1 MSHTESRH
9 ALLEPLLADP
19 SRSAILTD
27 VDGTLAPIAMRPE
40 AAEVPDAAKAVLRA
54 LADRFGLV
62 ACVTGRRALE
72 ARSMVGVGELLY
84 VGNQG
89 YELLVPGD
97 AEPVSTPAAGPRRG
111 LAADFVGRIDRDSFA
126 VLGLRHEDKG
136 PIQAIHWRGAADQ
149 EAAQQEVTRIARQAE
164 RSGLLALWGRK
175 ILELRPVAGIDK
187 GTAVHGLVLDRAPL
201 AAALFIGDDRTDLD
215 AFRAL
220 RALAGTH
227 RLGRALL
234 VGVSSAEGP
243 PEIVSEAD
251 LVVDGTD
258 GVLELLRELA
268 S

>member
-1 MSHTESRH
+1 ML
-9 ALLEPLLADP
+9 APFLADP

-40 AAEVPDAAKAVLRA
+40 AAEVPGAIRATLRGLAA
-54 LADRFGLV
+54 RFGLV

-72 ARSMVGVGELLY
+72 ARSMVGVDELIY

-89 YELLVPGD
+89 YEVLAPGD
-97 AEPVSTPAAGPRRG
+97 VAPVSSPAAAPRRE
-111 LAADFVGRIDRDSFA
+111 LAADFLERIDPGWL
-126 VLGLRHEDKG
+126 VELGLRHEDKG

-149 EAAQQEVTRIARQAE
+149 DAAEQAVTRIARLAEQA
-164 RSGLLALWGRK
+164 GLIALWGRK

-187 GTAVHGLVLDRAPL
+187 GTAVHGLVLERAPL

-220 RALAGTH
+220 RALAGTR
-227 RLGRALL
+227 RLGQALL
-234 VGVSSAEGP
+234 VGVRSAEGP
-243 PEIVSEAD
+243 PEIVLEAD

-258 GVLELLRELA
+258 GVLELLKDLA
-268 S
+268 A